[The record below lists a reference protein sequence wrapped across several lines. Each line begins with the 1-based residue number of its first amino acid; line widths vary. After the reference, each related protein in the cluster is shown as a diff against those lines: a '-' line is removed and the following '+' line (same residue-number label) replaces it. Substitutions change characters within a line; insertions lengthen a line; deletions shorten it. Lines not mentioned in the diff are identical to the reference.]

1 MKRFK
6 LKPVLPLD
14 SIRRPV
20 VKKTLL
26 SLSLALAIALNEP
39 LIANEPSFEQTVN
52 EIGTSAEAVGLAVA
66 VVRGGKIEFLNTFGV
81 REFGQAEVI
90 TPQTVFRIASLSK
103 GFAATITS
111 GLIDQ
116 GKVSLE
122 SPISKFD
129 PHFTLQDASQ
139 TASVTLRHVLTHQL
153 SLPPYAYD
161 NLLEAGT
168 SPQNILREMRKVTPI
183 CTVGTCYAYQNVGF
197 NMVTSA
203 IESAAR
209 QDYASLVKNLI
220 FNPLGMHNASFGREN
235 LTSGDNWARSHQRDG
250 YDVRGNRQ
258 WKVREVKQPYYKVP
272 AAGGINA
279 SISDMAK
286 WLAAQ
291 MGHAPEVIPVDWL
304 KMMHTPI
311 VATPAE
317 LRRTRHI
324 PELTSAHYGLGWR
337 IYSYAGETVVNHSGS
352 VEGYVAQIAFLPK
365 YDVGLV
371 LLSNSRFRKFWDILP
386 IFLENEL
393 RVKSTKLSLLR

>member
-6 LKPVLPLD
+6 LKPVLSLD
-14 SIRRPV
+14 SFRSPV
-20 VKKTLL
+20 GKKTLIP
-26 SLSLALAIALNEP
+26 LSLALAIALNEP
-39 LIANEPSFEQTVN
+39 LIANEPSFEQAVN

-66 VVRGGKIEFLNTFGV
+66 VVRGGKIELLNTFGV
-81 REFGQAEVI
+81 REFGQAEAI

-122 SPISKFD
+122 SSISKFN

-168 SPQNILREMRKVTPI
+168 SPQNILQEMRKVTPI
-183 CTVGTCYAYQNVGF
+183 CRVGTCYAYQNVGF
-197 NMVTSA
+197 NMVTSVV
-203 IESAAR
+203 ESITE
-209 QDYASLVKNLI
+209 QNYTSLVKSRI
-220 FNPLGMHNASFGREN
+220 FDPLNMRNASFGRTN
-235 LTSGDNWARSHQRDG
+235 LINTENWARSHRHDG
-250 YDVRGNRQ
+250 YDLRGNRQ
-258 WKVREVKQPYYKVP
+258 WKVRTVKQPYYNVP

-279 SISDMAK
+279 SILDMAK

-291 MGHAPEVIPVDWL
+291 IGHAPEVIPVDWL

-352 VEGYVAQIAFLPK
+352 VEGYTAQIAFLPK

-371 LLSNSRFRKFWDILP
+371 LLSNARFRKFWDILP

-393 RVKSTKLSLLR
+393 RMARMKLSLLR